1 MNKKLRYVSD
11 IMFAYFHQQKC
22 GDAENGDYLGGS
34 LMILTCSFQSLQT
47 TRYLS
52 DIKIH
57 FALREPHSKLTRPSD
72 TNKLLVV
79 TYAWD
84 GNALPG
90 FTTVYFN

>member
-1 MNKKLRYVSD
+1 M
-11 IMFAYFHQQKC
+11 
-22 GDAENGDYLGGS
+22 
-34 LMILTCSFQSLQT
+34 TCNSVA
-47 TRYLS
+47 

-57 FALREPHSKLTRPSD
+57 FALKEPHARLFRPTD

-90 FTTVYFN
+90 LSITLQLLGPRAAISTGNL